1 MYVMLPVRE
10 TLGTGVPSAPVSP
23 LQPNQMPPVSRRA
36 ARTPTASPPAVAAL
50 LPEIGVTR
58 LETTTRRLTG
68 SRRVASHDVLP
79 GLAQLHGAVDQPHQR
94 ICLREISPVLM
105 GVGVDVLRQ

>member
-1 MYVMLPVRE
+1 MLPVRKDF
-10 TLGTGVPSAPVSP
+10 GTGTAASDCSP
-23 LQPNQMPPVSRRA
+23 LQPNQMPPVSRKA
-36 ARTPTASPPAVAAL
+36 ARIPTASPPAVAAL

-58 LETTTRRLTG
+58 LETTIRRLTG

-105 GVGVDVLRQ
+105 GVGVDGLRQ